1 MKVLAVFLVIL
12 LIAAIAGVG
21 YLYFSANL
29 EVTFASVTAT
39 DPVTQADAF
48 NQLKAAIEGDTFVG
62 TRYDTAPL
70 SSPENY
76 QFYTWTLR
84 LENKSFLKA
93 DTIEVQITPM
103 AGDVLRYGDSGE
115 NTVDARST
123 GSVSVT
129 MLTSRSMHSVREAI
143 VTWYVWGLPFSTR
156 LTIGK

>member
-1 MKVLAVFLVIL
+1 MKAAAVLLVIL
-12 LIAAIAGVG
+12 LVAALAGVG
-21 YLYFSANL
+21 FLYFSSNL

-39 DPVTQADAF
+39 DPVTQLDAF
-48 NQLKAAIEGDTFVG
+48 NRLKSSLEDGTFVG
-62 TRYDTAPL
+62 TLYDTAPL

-93 DTIEVQITPM
+93 DVIEVQITPM
-103 AGDVLRYGDSGE
+103 AGDVLRYGDAGE
-115 NTVDARST
+115 NTLNARST

-156 LTIGK
+156 LTVGK